1 MPKTTKTAS
10 VKSATP
16 AKTQAKK
23 LAKPTEAARSAKAA
37 TQKKPS
43 KPITREPAV
52 RESEVGPEQR
62 RHYVEVAAYFIAERH
77 GFTAGREY
85 ENWVAAEAEV
95 DRLLA
100 EGLLNR

>member
-10 VKSATP
+10 VKSAIP
-16 AKTQAKK
+16 AKTKAEKT
-23 LAKPTEAARSAKAA
+23 AKPTEAARSAKAA
-37 TQKKPS
+37 TQKKPP
-43 KPITREPAV
+43 KPITRGPAV
-52 RESEVGPEQR
+52 RKSEVSPEQR

-85 ENWVAAEAEV
+85 ENWVAAEVEI

-100 EGLLNR
+100 KGLLNR